1 MHNLLKLL
9 GNWLRTLKAMRHDNK
24 RLSTLKDLNV
34 TLEKPSTDF
43 PLFLVI
49 LFLFAY
55 AYTYTDDFSRFLGR
69 RERTFPHGRT
79 CTRGLSPHL
88 VGSAAGSRLYDASLV
103 RGAAV
108 RGAPGTLPESKAL
121 PSVAIF
127 AECLLSGTRQ
137 RRLCRVPHSV
147 KLNSRQRG
155 SLPSAGHSAQ
165 VDTRHRLV
173 CRVSNTRQRGLS
185 AKGRQR
191 PSQS

>member
-127 AECLLSGTRQ
+127 AECLLSGTR
-137 RRLCRVPHSV
+137 
-147 KLNSRQRG
+147 
-155 SLPSAGHSAQ
+155 
-165 VDTRHRLV
+165 
-173 CRVSNTRQRGLS
+173 
-185 AKGRQR
+185 
-191 PSQS
+191 